1 MHRERPDVLGAL
13 RDARPDLLD
22 PARFTGSER
31 RERDLRAITALPRA
45 AAEPPRRGPVLRW
58 AVPIGLA
65 AAAALVAG
73 VVTGE
78 TAGDPQGPPAVALA
92 PADVDSVQVL
102 LRAAETL
109 PDLGAESAY
118 WRLVTR
124 QTSALPV
131 RAGGERFVVT
141 DESESEHSIGV
152 RPGTESL
159 RVWNLHVTTTPRTP
173 ADEEAYRRAG
183 SPAELELLPEP
194 TGGRGGLTMPA
205 GGRVPR
211 VDRTDSGDDVYSVG
225 DVNSSY
231 ADLLALPG
239 DVDALRA
246 ELLSRFA
253 ASGGAEVGDQTQW
266 LFQQA
271 AALITMPVTAEVR
284 SSAYRIVAGLPGVRS
299 LGRVTDPLGRAGV
312 GVAVAPERSV
322 THGTVERQLV
332 VDERTG
338 VLLAEREVLRAP
350 DEQLRAL
357 GLADGDVVTSTST
370 LRAGWADEQVRVPPD
385 AVR

>member
-22 PARFTGSER
+22 PARFTGSDR
-31 RERDLRAITALPRA
+31 KERDLRAITALPRA
-45 AAEPPRRGPVLRW
+45 TVAAPRRGPALRW
-58 AVPIGLA
+58 AVPVGLA
-65 AAAALVAG
+65 AAAAVVAG
-73 VVTGE
+73 VVTTGPS
-78 TAGDPQGPPAVALA
+78 GDRQGPPAAALA
-92 PADVDSVQVL
+92 PAGVDSVQVL

-109 PDLGAESAY
+109 PDLGAESTY
-118 WRLVTR
+118 WRLATR

-152 RPGTESL
+152 RSGTESL
-159 RVWNLHVTTTPRTP
+159 WVWNLNVTTTPRTP

-194 TGGRGGLTMPA
+194 TGGQGGLTMPV
-205 GGRVPR
+205 GGRTPH
-211 VDRTDSGDDVYSVG
+211 VDRTNVGGDVYSVG

-239 DVDALRA
+239 DTDALRA

-253 ASGGAEVGDQTQW
+253 AGGGAEVGDQTQW
-266 LFQQA
+266 LFRQSA
-271 AALITMPVTAEVR
+271 NLITMPVTPEVR
-284 SSAYRIVAGLPGVRS
+284 SSAYRIIAGLPGIRS

-312 GVAVAPERSV
+312 GVAVAPERSA
-322 THGTVERQLV
+322 TYGTVERQLV
-332 VDERTG
+332 VDESTG
-338 VLLAEREVLRAP
+338 VLLAEQEVLRAP
-350 DEQLRAL
+350 DEGLRAL

-370 LRAGWADEQVRVPPD
+370 LRAGWADEQVRVPEG